1 MEDVQ
6 DVEQKGVEETTAPN
20 EGQDCVNEV
29 GREDEVPNDGA
40 SSEDAPSEDGEA
52 QDVFPR
58 EYVEKLRRENAGYR
72 DRAKRVE
79 ELEQRLHAALVTA
92 DGRLA
97 DPTDLPFNAEHLEDA
112 ESLNAAITEL
122 ISAKPHL
129 KARKFRGDIG
139 MGRRG
144 NSAPP
149 ADLIGVMRGMI

>member
-6 DVEQKGVEETTAPN
+6 GVEQKGVEETTGPN
-20 EGQDCVNEV
+20 EEQDCVAEND
-29 GREDEVPNDGA
+29 RERGVSNGDARAEDG
-40 SSEDAPSEDGEA
+40 DGEA

-72 DRAKRVE
+72 DRAKRVD
-79 ELEQRLHAALVTA
+79 ELEQQLHTALVAA

-112 ESLNAAITEL
+112 ESLNAAIAEL
-122 ISAKPHL
+122 ISVKPHL
-129 KARKFRGDIG
+129 KAQKFRGDIG

-149 ADLIGVMRGMI
+149 TDLIGVMRGMI